1 MTDKFSNQTPLTSAT
16 LTTPGTFVIGCN
28 YWASH
33 AGTNMWRDW
42 QPAVVEQD
50 FQRLAAAGMQLLRV
64 FPLWPDFQ
72 PITAS
77 RTGYGRLVEF
87 GFGDAPLPGD
97 KWGQAGISAEAMA
110 HFTTFLDLA
119 AKYELKFIIGL
130 LTGWMSGRL
139 YVPPALEGLN
149 PLTDPLAIRWEIRFV
164 REFVSH
170 FRDHPAIIGWDL
182 GNECNCMGESN
193 REQAY
198 LWAATIANTIHM
210 ADPTHPVISGM
221 HSLTTE
227 GNWRIQ
233 DQGELTDLLTTH
245 PYPLFTPHCD
255 QDPINTIRT
264 LMHGTAESCLYADL
278 GDKPCFCQETGTL
291 GPVNASEAIAAD
303 FARSCLFSL
312 WAHDC
317 HGMLWWC
324 AHEQSALVH
333 PPYEWTALEREL
345 GLLRTDGSSK
355 PVMESFG
362 EFRHFLESLPFTSL
376 PPRRTEAVCL
386 LSQGQDQW
394 GTAFSSFI
402 LAKQAGFDIT
412 FGYHKQPLPEADLY
426 LLPNVCG
433 TMNLWQSQWRELLE
447 RIERGATLYISLNDA
462 LLPDFA
468 KVIGL
473 EPQTRER
480 RIDLSPLTL
489 EGLPDAPQIPH
500 GGSSKVNLRSVGA
513 TVLGHETDGN
523 PAFSVVSYGAGKVYF
538 LNSPLELTLAQTPGV
553 FHNADALP
561 SYRVYQEIAQGVLAT
576 RAVRKTN
583 PLVAITEHDMADG
596 TRLIIA
602 INESPEPITETFTL
616 QAGWSLETTYRGE
629 LTTTAQNIVAQL
641 PKNDAIVFVV
651 GE

>member
-1 MTDKFSNQTPLTSAT
+1 MTDKFSSQTPLTSAT

-77 RTGYGRLVEF
+77 RTANGRLVEF
-87 GFGDAPLPGD
+87 SFGDTPLPTD
-97 KWGQAGISAEAMA
+97 NWGQAGISAAAIA
-110 HFTTFLDLA
+110 HFAAFLDLA

-139 YVPPALEGLN
+139 YLPPALEGLN
-149 PLTDPLAIRWEIRFV
+149 PLTDPLAIQWEIRFV
-164 REFVSH
+164 REFVSN

-182 GNECNCMGESN
+182 GNECNCMGETT

-198 LWAATIANTIHM
+198 LWAATIANTIHV
-210 ADPTHPVISGM
+210 ADPIRPVISGM
-221 HSLTTE
+221 HSLTPE
-227 GNWRIQ
+227 GNWRMQ

-264 LMHGTAESCLYADL
+264 LMHGTAESRLYADL
-278 GDKPCFCQETGTL
+278 GGKPCFCQETGTL

-303 FARSCLFSL
+303 FARTCLFSL

-324 AHEQSALVH
+324 AHEQTELVH

-355 PVMESFG
+355 PAMESFG
-362 EFRHFLESLPFTSL
+362 EFRHFLETLPFTNL
-376 PPRRTEAVCL
+376 PARRTEAVCL
-386 LSQGQDQW
+386 LSQSQDQW

-402 LAKQAGFDIT
+402 LAKQAGFDLT
-412 FGYHKQPLPEADLY
+412 FCYHGQSLPEAELY

-433 TMNLWQSQWRELLE
+433 TMNVWQSQWRELLA
-447 RIERGATLYISLNDA
+447 RVERGATLYISLNDA

-480 RIDLSPLTL
+480 RRDFSPLTL
-489 EGLPDAPQIPH
+489 ERLNDAPQIPQ
-500 GGSSKVNLRSVGA
+500 GGSSKVNLRAVGA
-513 TVLGHETDGN
+513 TVLGHEVDGN
-523 PAFSVVSYGAGKVYF
+523 PAFSVASYGAGKVYF

-553 FHNADALP
+553 FHSADALP
-561 SYRVYQEIAQGVLAT
+561 SWRVYQEIAQGVLAT

-596 TRLIIA
+596 ARLIIA

-616 QAGWSLETTYRGE
+616 HAGWSLKTTYRGE
-629 LTTTAQNIVAQL
+629 FTTTAQNIVTQL
-641 PKNDAIVFVV
+641 PKNDAVVFVV